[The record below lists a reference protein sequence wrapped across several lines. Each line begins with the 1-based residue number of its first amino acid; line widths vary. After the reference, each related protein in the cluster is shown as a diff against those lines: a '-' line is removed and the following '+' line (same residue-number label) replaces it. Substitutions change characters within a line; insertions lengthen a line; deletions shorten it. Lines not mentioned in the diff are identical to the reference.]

1 MSAAATRALDVFVIA
16 GEESGDIL
24 GAGLMRAIGG
34 QWRGSLTFRG
44 VGGHRMT
51 GAGLASLYPMDDLTA
66 MGFAAVIGK
75 LPTILKRMK
84 ETVEAIVAN
93 PPDIL
98 VLVDAQDFNRRVAGR
113 VRKRLPHLP
122 IVKYVAPTVWAWRPG
137 RARKMYGIIDHV
149 LALLPFEPEVMR
161 RLGGP
166 ATTYVGHPLL
176 SEIPE
181 LQPSAEDLA
190 VRNGAPPKILVLPG
204 SRRMELRRLS
214 GPFGAALGLLKAR
227 GVEFDLVLPTLPRL
241 ADAVREATG
250 DWPVRPE
257 IVTGE
262 AAKLSAF
269 RQARVALAASG
280 TVTLELALAGVPLVA
295 GYRVSDWEAQLARL
309 FIVGRFATL
318 PNIVLD
324 GPYVPELIQHDCT
337 PEKLADA
344 LRPLIADGPARQA
357 QLDGFARL
365 DALMSTGGV
374 PPSERAAATVL
385 AVLAKSRAAG

>member
-1 MSAAATRALDVFVIA
+1 MTVPAARPLDVFLIA

-24 GAGLMRAIGG
+24 GAGLMRSLDG
-34 QWRGSLTFRG
+34 QWSGSLSFRG
-44 VGGHRMT
+44 VGGHRMV
-51 GAGLASLYPMDDLTA
+51 GEGLTSLYPMDDLTA
-66 MGFAAVIGK
+66 MGFGAVLAK
-75 LPTILKRMK
+75 LPTFLKRMK

-137 RARKMYGIIDHV
+137 RAWKMYGIIDHV
-149 LALLPFEPEVMR
+149 LALLPFEPAVMR

-176 SEIPE
+176 GEIPD
-181 LQPSAEDLA
+181 LQPSGADLA
-190 VRNGAPPKILVLPG
+190 VRNGKPPKLLVLPG

-227 GVEFDLVLPTLPRL
+227 GIDFDLVLPTLPRL
-241 ADAVREATG
+241 EEAVREATRG
-250 DWPVRPE
+250 WPVRPE

-262 AAKLSAF
+262 AAKLTAF
-269 RQARVALAASG
+269 RQARAALAASG

-295 GYRVSDWEAQLARL
+295 GYRVSDWEARIAKYV
-309 FIVGRFATL
+309 IVGRFATL

-344 LRPLIADGPARQA
+344 LAPLIAEGAARQA

-374 PPSERAAATVL
+374 PPSDRAAATVL
-385 AVLAKSRAAG
+385 AVLEAARAGS

>member
-1 MSAAATRALDVFVIA
+1 MSLPAVRPLDVFLIA

-24 GAGLMRAIGG
+24 GAGLMRSLDG
-34 QWRGSLTFRG
+34 QWSGALSFRG
-44 VGGHRMT
+44 VGGHRMIDE
-51 GAGLASLYPMDDLTA
+51 GLRSLYPMDDLTA
-66 MGFAAVIGK
+66 MGFGAVIAK
-75 LPTILKRMK
+75 LPTILKRMRQ
-84 ETVEAIVAN
+84 TVEAIVAN

-113 VRKRLPHLP
+113 VRKRLPNLP

-137 RARKMYGIIDHV
+137 RARKMYGTIDHV

-181 LQPSAEDLA
+181 LQPSAADLA
-190 VRNGAPPKILVLPG
+190 VRDGARPTVLVLPG
-204 SRRMELRRLS
+204 SRRMELSRLS
-214 GPFGAALGLLKAR
+214 GPFGAALGLLSQR
-227 GVEFDLVLPTLPRL
+227 GQAFDLVLPTLPRL
-241 ADAVREATG
+241 EAMVREATR
-250 DWPVRPE
+250 DWPVQPV

-262 AAKLSAF
+262 EAKLAAF
-269 RQARVALAASG
+269 RRARVALAASG

-295 GYRVSDWEAQLARL
+295 GYRVSDWEAQLAKR

-318 PNIVLD
+318 PNIILE

-344 LRPLIADGPARQA
+344 LAPLIADGPARQA

-374 PPSERAAATVL
+374 RPSERAAATVL
-385 AVLAKSRAAG
+385 AVLAQARAAG

>member
-1 MSAAATRALDVFVIA
+1 MNLPAARPLDVFLIA

-24 GAGLMRAIGG
+24 GAGLMRALDG
-34 QWRGSLTFRG
+34 QWNGALSFRG
-44 VGGHRMT
+44 VGGHRMIEE
-51 GAGLASLYPMDDLTA
+51 GLASLYPMDDLTA

-84 ETVEAIVAN
+84 QTVEAIVAN

-137 RARKMYGIIDHV
+137 RARKMFGTIDHV
-149 LALLPFEPEVMR
+149 LALLPFEPAVMR
-161 RLGGP
+161 KLGGP

-181 LQPSAEDLA
+181 LQPTAADLA
-190 VRNGAPPKILVLPG
+190 VRNGMPPTILVLPG
-204 SRRMELRRLS
+204 SRRMELSRLS
-214 GPFGAALGLLKAR
+214 ASFGAALGQLKAR
-227 GVEFDLVLPTLPRL
+227 GQAFDLVLPTLPRL
-241 ADAVREATG
+241 EAMVREATR
-250 DWPVRPE
+250 DWPVQPT

-262 AAKLSAF
+262 AAKLAAF

-318 PNIVLD
+318 PNIILD

-344 LRPLIADGPARQA
+344 LAPLIADGPARQA

-385 AVLAKSRAAG
+385 AVLAQARAAG